1 MYRGMFYRDLTVY
14 VITLIKEPSVVLRL
28 IEQLVVATGLTG
40 TVGIVT
46 GFILSLVV
54 EYLLH
59 W

>member
-1 MYRGMFYRDLTVY
+1 MFYRDLTVY